1 MRFEKSAGAVRQCV
15 VAASF
20 VLLAASMGACGG
32 NDKKTASGTAGSTGT
47 AGAGS
52 GAAGQGASGATGAA
66 GENSGA
72 AGQNTTGAAGA
83 TGGSTGQAGA
93 GNGGSTGTG
102 GSTGVAGSTGGST
115 GAAGSTG
122 AGGGMTMFSDD
133 FESYKIQS
141 AFNCPATPATLC
153 DFIPMGSTMPT
164 WLSYHFHGPPY
175 VVAANVFGGKQ
186 VYQLDHETG
195 HPIAADIIKEAP
207 DGTDLWPAAHY
218 GRFMINVKMPGAPT
232 NGFVGIMTESGLLP
246 GSTTNTAQY
255 TLGAMNGKLAFAYM
269 QRTRPFKNDV
279 ATPTKRIGGN
289 WENASQA
296 PTTFCSVSA
305 ATATI
310 TPNKWVCV
318 EWMIDASKPQLH
330 VWLDGSTQPDLDVS
344 GGGGTCTAGT
354 AATWTAPAHFTELD
368 LGWEISGAP
377 SGPGTDVGGQTAQ
390 YDMFAI
396 GTARLGCPA
405 M

>member
-1 MRFEKSAGAVRQCV
+1 
-15 VAASF
+15 
-20 VLLAASMGACGG
+20 
-32 NDKKTASGTAGSTGT
+32 
-47 AGAGS
+47 
-52 GAAGQGASGATGAA
+52 
-66 GENSGA
+66 
-72 AGQNTTGAAGA
+72 
-83 TGGSTGQAGA
+83 
-93 GNGGSTGTG
+93 
-102 GSTGVAGSTGGST
+102 
-115 GAAGSTG
+115 
-122 AGGGMTMFSDD
+122 MFSED
-133 FESYKIQS
+133 FETYKIQS
-141 AFNCPATPATLC
+141 AFNCPANPPTLC
-153 DFIPMGSTMPT
+153 DFIPMGSTTPT

-175 VVAANVFGGKQ
+175 VVAGMVFGGKQ

-218 GRFMINVKMPGAPT
+218 GRFMINVKTPGAPAT
-232 NGFVGIMTESGLLP
+232 GFVGIMTESGLLP

-269 QRTRPFKNDV
+269 QRARPFKNDV

-289 WENASQA
+289 WENAGQA

-310 TPNKWVCV
+310 TAGKWVCV
-318 EWMIDASKPQLH
+318 EWMIDSSKPELH
-330 VWLDGSTQPDLDVS
+330 VWLDGSAQSSLDVS

-405 M
+405 Q

>member
-1 MRFEKSAGAVRQCV
+1 
-15 VAASF
+15 
-20 VLLAASMGACGG
+20 MGA
-32 NDKKTASGTAGSTGT
+32 
-47 AGAGS
+47 
-52 GAAGQGASGATGAA
+52 
-66 GENSGA
+66 
-72 AGQNTTGAAGA
+72 
-83 TGGSTGQAGA
+83 
-93 GNGGSTGTG
+93 
-102 GSTGVAGSTGGST
+102 
-115 GAAGSTG
+115 
-122 AGGGMTMFSDD
+122 
-133 FESYKIQS
+133 
-141 AFNCPATPATLC
+141 
-153 DFIPMGSTMPT
+153 TMPT

-218 GRFMINVKMPGAPT
+218 GRFMINVKMPGAPA

-296 PTTFCSVSA
+296 PTTFCSVTA
-305 ATATI
+305 TTATI

-318 EWMIDASKPQLH
+318 EWMVDASKPALH
-330 VWLDGSTQPDLDVS
+330 VWLDGSTQADLDVS

-396 GTARLGCPA
+396 GTARLGCPTQ
-405 M
+405 